1 MRNRSTLFTVFAA
14 LTLAVSG
21 LAFAHGGGGMGG
33 GSMMGGS
40 GMMVVA
46 DDGSLLVTNMDMNDM
61 MGGGGSGGSAVS
73 RELINISSDGTE
85 RWRVSFTEGWPMM
98 PTTDGNLVVVVLVND
113 WFMGNG
119 GNGDGGMGGGMDG
132 SNGGNGGGM
141 GGGNGGGMMGA
152 RVQAIAHGGDEE
164 DGDVVVV
171 GLDLATGTELW
182 RSTIQG
188 DMGGGVQFSP
198 NGSQIYL
205 SIREMGMGGGP
216 GNGPMEQGDA
226 AGSGMLTS
234 STIIALDRNGNQLWS
249 YQTGND
255 SGNGGT
261 GGGMNAA
268 RR

>member
-1 MRNRSTLFTVFAA
+1 MRNRPTLFTVFAA
-14 LTLAVSG
+14 LALAATG
-21 LAFAHGGGGMGG
+21 LVFAHGGGGMGG

-46 DDGSLLVTNMDMNDM
+46 DDGSLLVTNMDMGGM
-61 MGGGGSGGSAVS
+61 MDGHKDGGSTVD
-73 RELINISSDGTE
+73 RELIDISSNGTE

-98 PTTDGNLVVVVLVND
+98 PVTDGNLVVVVLVND
-113 WFMGNG
+113 WFMGDG
-119 GNGDGGMGGGMDG
+119 GNGD
-132 SNGGNGGGM
+132 GGM

-152 RVQAIAHGGDEE
+152 RVQSIKHGGDEE

-198 NGSQIYL
+198 DGSQIYL

-249 YQTGND
+249 YQAGD
-255 SGNGGT
+255 DGDM
-261 GGGMNAA
+261 GGGMDAA